1 MTQQVNSR
9 LRVEQSLSQLLHEAF
24 ISLRTLGKRS
34 VLALLGIVIGSSS
47 VVALINIGHNA
58 AVDAAMIFKD
68 MGTDTLIAQF
78 PPKGGSSA
86 PMPARLDL
94 DAVRQTVP
102 GIAHIGALTLFSGPI
117 VFHGRTVNA
126 NFVGSTPDIKD
137 AMRLAVHQG
146 RFLSSFD
153 ANETYGVI
161 GDQLAQ
167 ALGAPGDPLQLGDRV
182 RINDYLFLIVGILRN
197 QPRAM
202 LMPVQANESLFIPAE
217 GMRRIY
223 ATPQIGN
230 VIIRATPG
238 QDMERLARDAAAAL
252 SPQLPDHDADIQVP
266 QQMIDGMTRQSRTF
280 AYLLL
285 ALGAISLVG
294 GGVGVMNVMLMNVSE
309 RRREIGIRMAL
320 GARQRDIRNLF
331 LLEAVTLTA
340 VGALCGAVLGM
351 TAAWLYAWLSGWEFA
366 LAVAALPLGVGS
378 TLLVGLFFGIYP
390 AVSASRLQPV
400 EALRDE

>member
-1 MTQQVNSR
+1 MS

-68 MGTDTLIAQF
+68 MGTDTLVVQF
-78 PPKGGSSA
+78 PPKGNNNV
-86 PMPARLDL
+86 PMRTPLNL
-94 DAVRQTVP
+94 QAVREAVP
-102 GIAHIGALTLFSGPI
+102 GIAHIGALSLFSGPI
-117 VFHGRTVNA
+117 VFHGRTANA
-126 NFVGSTPDIKD
+126 NFVGGTAEIPQT
-137 AMRLAVHQG
+137 MRLELRQG
-146 RFLSSFD
+146 RFLSSYD

-161 GDQLAQ
+161 GDQVAQ
-167 ALGAPGDPLQLGDRV
+167 ALGAPGDPVQLGDRV
-182 RINDYLFLIVGILRN
+182 RINDYLFLIVGILHN
-197 QPRAM
+197 QSRAM

-223 ATPQIGN
+223 ATPQISN
-230 VIIRATPG
+230 VIIRAAPG
-238 QDMERLARDAAAAL
+238 QDMEHIARAAADAL
-252 SPQLPDHDADIQVP
+252 QSQVTEHTVDIQVP

-351 TAAWLYAWLSGWEFA
+351 SAAWLYAWLSGWEFA
-366 LAVAALPLGVGS
+366 LAAAALPLGVGS
-378 TLLVGLFFGIYP
+378 TLLVGLFFGLYP

>member
-1 MTQQVNSR
+1 MT

-24 ISLRTLGKRS
+24 VSLRTLGKRS
-34 VLALLGIVIGSSS
+34 ILALLGIVIGSSS

-68 MGTDTLIAQF
+68 MGTDTLVAQF
-78 PPKGGSSA
+78 PPKGNA
-86 PMPARLDL
+86 NTPMRAQLDL
-94 DAVRQTVP
+94 QAVRRAVP
-102 GIAHIGALTLFSGPI
+102 GIAHIGALTLFSGP
-117 VFHGRTVNA
+117 VLFHGRSANA
-126 NFVGSTPDIKD
+126 NFVGSTPDIQA
-137 AMRLAVHQG
+137 AMRLVMQSG

-153 ANETYGVI
+153 ASQTYAVV

-182 RINDYLFLIVGILRN
+182 RINDYLFLVVGILKA

-202 LMPVQANESLFIPAE
+202 LMPVQANDSLFIPAE

-230 VIIRATPG
+230 VIIRAAPG
-238 QDMERLARDAAAAL
+238 QDMEGIAKEAAAAL
-252 SPQLPDHDADIQVP
+252 QPQLTDHDVDIQVP
-266 QQMIDGMTRQSRTF
+266 QQMINGMTRQSRTF

-340 VGALCGAVLGM
+340 VGAVCGAVLGM
-351 TAAWLYAWLSGWEFA
+351 SAAWLYAWLSGWGFS

>member
-1 MTQQVNSR
+1 MS

-58 AVDAAMIFKD
+58 ATDAAMIFKD
-68 MGTDTLIAQF
+68 MGTDTLVVQF
-78 PPKGGSSA
+78 PPKGTSNV
-86 PMPARLDL
+86 PMRTQLDL
-94 DAVRQTVP
+94 ESVRQAVP
-102 GIAHIGALTLFSGPI
+102 GIAHIGALSLFSGPI
-117 VFHGRTVNA
+117 VFHGRTANA
-126 NFVGSTPDIKD
+126 NFVGSTSDVQA
-137 AMRLAVHQG
+137 AMRLVVREG
-146 RFLSSFD
+146 RLLSAFD
-153 ANETYGVI
+153 AGETYGVI
-161 GDQLAQ
+161 GDQVAQ
-167 ALGAPGDPLQLGDRV
+167 ALGAPGDPLKLGDRV
-182 RINDYLFLIVGILRN
+182 RINDYLFLIVGILHN

-202 LMPVQANESLFIPAE
+202 LMPVQANESLFMPAE
-217 GMRRIY
+217 GMRRIF
-223 ATPQIGN
+223 ASPQINN
-230 VIIRATPG
+230 VIIRAQPG
-238 QDMERLARDAAAAL
+238 QDMERVARDAAAAL
-252 SPQLPDHDADIQVP
+252 QPQLTEHNVDITVP

-285 ALGAISLVG
+285 ALGAISLIG
-294 GGVGVMNVMLMNVSE
+294 GGVGVMNVMLMNVSQ

-351 TAAWLYAWLSGWEFA
+351 TAAWFYAWLSGWAFS

>member
-1 MTQQVNSR
+1 MSLRVESS

-24 ISLRTLGKRS
+24 VSLRTLGKRS
-34 VLALLGIVIGSSS
+34 ILALLGIVIGSSS

-68 MGTDTLIAQF
+68 MGTDTLVAQF
-78 PPKGGSSA
+78 PPKGNSNA
-86 PMPARLDL
+86 PMRASLDL
-94 DAVRQTVP
+94 EAVRQSVP
-102 GIAHIGALTLFSGPI
+102 GIAHIGALSVFGGPI
-117 VFHGRTVNA
+117 VFHGRTISA
-126 NFVGSTPDIKD
+126 NFVGTTPDIKD
-137 AMRLAVHQG
+137 AMRLAVREG
-146 RFLSSFD
+146 RFLSGFD
-153 ANETYGVI
+153 AGETYGVV
-161 GDQLAQ
+161 GDQIAQ
-167 ALGAPGDPLQLGDRV
+167 ALSKPGDPLKLGDRV
-182 RINDYLFLIVGILRN
+182 RINDYLFLVVGILHN

-223 ATPQIGN
+223 PTPQISN

-238 QDMERLARDAAAAL
+238 QDMERIARDAAVAL
-252 SPQLPDHDADIQVP
+252 KSQLTDHDVDIQVP

-351 TAAWLYAWLSGWEFA
+351 TAAWLYAWLSGWQFA
-366 LAVAALPLGVGS
+366 LAAAALPLGVGS

>member
-1 MTQQVNSR
+1 MS

-34 VLALLGIVIGSSS
+34 ILALLGIVIGSSS

-78 PPKGGSSA
+78 PPKGSSNV
-86 PMPARLDL
+86 PMRTQLDL
-94 DAVRQTVP
+94 DAVRHAVP
-102 GIAHIGALTLFSGPI
+102 GIAHIGALSLFSGPI
-117 VFHGRTVNA
+117 VFHGRTTNA
-126 NFVGSTPDIKD
+126 SFVGSTAGIQD
-137 AMRLAVHQG
+137 AMRLALREG
-146 RFLSSFD
+146 RFLSPFD

-167 ALGAPGDPLQLGDRV
+167 ALGTPGDPLQLGDRV
-182 RINDYLFLIVGILRN
+182 RINDYLFLVVGILHN

-223 ATPQIGN
+223 ATPQIN
-230 VIIRATPG
+230 NLIIRATPG
-238 QDMERLARDAAAAL
+238 QDMERIARDTVAAL
-252 SPQLPDHDADIQVP
+252 QPQLTDHDVDITVP

-351 TAAWLYAWLSGWEFA
+351 TAAWLYAWLSGWAFT

>member
-1 MTQQVNSR
+1 MSLRVESN

-24 ISLRTLGKRS
+24 VSLRTLGKRS
-34 VLALLGIVIGSSS
+34 ILALLGIVIGSSS

-78 PPKGGSSA
+78 PPKGGSSI

-94 DAVRQTVP
+94 ESVRNAVP
-102 GIAHIGALTLFSGPI
+102 GIAHMGALTLFSGPI

-126 NFVGSTPDIKD
+126 NFVGSTPGIKE
-137 AMRLAVHQG
+137 AMRLAVQQG

-153 ANETYGVI
+153 ANETYAVI
-161 GDQLAQ
+161 GAEV
-167 ALGAPGDPLQLGDRV
+167 AEGLGAPGDPLQVGDRV
-182 RINDYLFLIVGILRN
+182 RINDYLFLVVGILQR

-230 VIIRATPG
+230 VIIRAAPG
-238 QDMERLARDAAAAL
+238 QDMERIAQDAAASL
-252 SPQLPDHDADIQVP
+252 KPQLPDHDVDIQVP

-351 TAAWLYAWLSGWEFA
+351 TAAWFYAWLSGWAFA

-378 TLLVGLFFGIYP
+378 TLLVGLFFGLYP

>member
-1 MTQQVNSR
+1 MS
-9 LRVEQSLSQLLHEAF
+9 LRVEQSLSQLLHEAL

-34 VLALLGIVIGSSS
+34 ILALLGIVIGSSS

-78 PPKGGSSA
+78 PPKGSSNV
-86 PMPARLDL
+86 PMRAQLDL
-94 DAVRQTVP
+94 NAVRRAVP
-102 GIAHIGALTLFSGPI
+102 GIAHIGALSLFSGPI
-117 VFHGRTVNA
+117 VFHGRTTNA
-126 NFVGSTPDIKD
+126 NLVGSTPGIQA
-137 AMRLAVHQG
+137 AMRLAIREG

-153 ANETYGVI
+153 ANETFGVI

-167 ALGAPGDPLQLGDRV
+167 ALSAPGDPLQLGDRV
-182 RINDYLFLIVGILRN
+182 RINDYLFLIVGILHD

-223 ATPQIGN
+223 ASPQISN
-230 VIIRATPG
+230 VIIRAVQG
-238 QDMERLARDAAAAL
+238 QDMERIAKDAAAAL
-252 SPQLPDHDADIQVP
+252 QAQLSDHDVNITVP

-351 TAAWLYAWLSGWEFA
+351 TAAWLYAWLSGWAFA
-366 LAVAALPLGVGS
+366 LAAAALPLGVGS

>member
-1 MTQQVNSR
+1 MS

-34 VLALLGIVIGSSS
+34 ILALLGIVIGSSS

-78 PPKGGSSA
+78 PPKGSINV
-86 PMPARLDL
+86 PMRTQLDL
-94 DAVRQTVP
+94 DAVRRAVP
-102 GIAHIGALTLFSGPI
+102 GIAHIGALSLFSGPI
-117 VFHGRTVNA
+117 VFHGRTTNA
-126 NFVGSTPDIKD
+126 SFVGSTAGIQD
-137 AMRLAVHQG
+137 AMRLALREG
-146 RFLSSFD
+146 RFLSPFD

-167 ALGAPGDPLQLGDRV
+167 ALGTPGDPLQLGDRV
-182 RINDYLFLIVGILRN
+182 RINDYLFLVVGILHN

-223 ATPQIGN
+223 ATPQIN
-230 VIIRATPG
+230 NLIIRATPG
-238 QDMERLARDAAAAL
+238 QDMERIARDTVAAL
-252 SPQLPDHDADIQVP
+252 QPQLTDHDVDITVP

-351 TAAWLYAWLSGWEFA
+351 SAAWVYAWLSGWAFS

>member
-1 MTQQVNSR
+1 MS

-34 VLALLGIVIGSSS
+34 ILALLGIVIGSSS

-78 PPKGGSSA
+78 PPKGSINV
-86 PMPARLDL
+86 PMRTQLDL
-94 DAVRQTVP
+94 DAVRRAVP
-102 GIAHIGALTLFSGPI
+102 GIAHIGALSLFSGPI
-117 VFHGRTVNA
+117 VFHGRTANA
-126 NFVGSTPDIKD
+126 NFVGSTAGIQD
-137 AMRLAVHQG
+137 AMRLALREG
-146 RFLSSFD
+146 RFLSPFD
-153 ANETYGVI
+153 ANQTYGVI

-182 RINDYLFLIVGILRN
+182 RINDYLFLVVGILRN

-223 ATPQIGN
+223 ANPQIN
-230 VIIRATPG
+230 NLIIRAAPG
-238 QDMERLARDAAAAL
+238 QDMERIAKDAAAAL
-252 SPQLPDHDADIQVP
+252 QPQLTDHSVDITVP

-351 TAAWLYAWLSGWEFA
+351 TAAWVYAWLSGWAFS

>member
-1 MTQQVNSR
+1 MS

-58 AVDAAMIFKD
+58 ATDAAMIFKD
-68 MGTDTLIAQF
+68 MGTDTLVVQF
-78 PPKGGSSA
+78 PPKGTSNV
-86 PMPARLDL
+86 PMRTQLDL
-94 DAVRQTVP
+94 ASVREAVP
-102 GIAHIGALTLFSGPI
+102 GIAHIGALSLFSGPI
-117 VFHGRTVNA
+117 VFHGRTANA
-126 NFVGSTPDIKD
+126 NFVGSTPDVQA
-137 AMRLAVHQG
+137 AMRLVLSEG
-146 RFLSSFD
+146 RLLSAFD
-153 ANETYGVI
+153 ASETYGVI
-161 GDQLAQ
+161 GDQVAQ
-167 ALGAPGDPLQLGDRV
+167 ALGAPGDPLKLGDRV
-182 RINDYLFLIVGILRN
+182 RINDYLFLIVGILHN
-197 QPRAM
+197 QPRAL
-202 LMPVQANESLFIPAE
+202 LMPVQANESLFMPAE
-217 GMRRIY
+217 GMRRIF
-223 ATPQIGN
+223 ASPQINN
-230 VIIRATPG
+230 VIIRAQPG
-238 QDMERLARDAAAAL
+238 QDMERVARDAAAAL
-252 SPQLPDHDADIQVP
+252 QPQLTEHNVDITVP

-285 ALGAISLVG
+285 ALGAISLIG
-294 GGVGVMNVMLMNVSE
+294 GGVGVMNVMLMNVSQ

-340 VGALCGAVLGM
+340 VGALCGAVVGM
-351 TAAWLYAWLSGWEFA
+351 TAAWFYAWLSGWAFS

>member
-1 MTQQVNSR
+1 MS
-9 LRVEQSLSQLLHEAF
+9 LRVEQNLSQLLHEAF
-24 ISLRTLGKRS
+24 VSLRTLGKRS

-58 AVDAAMIFKD
+58 AVDAALIFKD

-78 PPKGGSSA
+78 PPKGSGNT
-86 PMPARLDL
+86 PMRASLDL
-94 DAVRQTVP
+94 EAVRRAVP
-102 GIAHIGALTLFSGPI
+102 GIAHIGALSLFSGPI
-117 VFHGRTVNA
+117 VFHGRSANA
-126 NFVGSTPDIKD
+126 NFVGTTPDIKD
-137 AMRLAVHQG
+137 AMRLAVREG

-153 ANETYGVI
+153 AGETYGVI
-161 GDQLAQ
+161 GDQVAQ
-167 ALGAPGDPLQLGDRV
+167 ALGAPGDPLRLGDRI
-182 RINDYLFLIVGILRN
+182 RINDYLFLVIGILHN

-223 ATPQIGN
+223 PAPQIGN
-230 VIIRATPG
+230 VIIRAAPG
-238 QDMERLARDAAAAL
+238 EDMEQIARDAAIAL
-252 SPQLPDHDADIQVP
+252 KSQLTDHDVDIQVP

-351 TAAWLYAWLSGWEFA
+351 TAAWFYAWLSGWEFA
-366 LAVAALPLGVGS
+366 LAAAALPLGVGS

>member
-1 MTQQVNSR
+1 MSQQVKSR

-24 ISLRTLGKRS
+24 VSLRTLGKRS

-58 AVDAAMIFKD
+58 AVDAALIFKD
-68 MGTDTLIAQF
+68 MGTDTLVAQF
-78 PPKGGSSA
+78 PSKGSTNVA
-86 PMPARLDL
+86 MRTRLDL
-94 DAVRQTVP
+94 QAVRQRVP
-102 GIAHIGALTLFSGPI
+102 GIAEIAALSLFSGPI
-117 VFHGRTVNA
+117 VFHGRTANA
-126 NFVGSTPDIKD
+126 NYVGSTAQVPA
-137 AMRLAVHQG
+137 AMRLELQQG

-153 ANETYGVI
+153 ANETYAVI
-161 GDQLAQ
+161 GAQVAQ
-167 ALGAPGDPLQLGDRV
+167 ALGAPGDPLKLRDRV

-202 LMPVQANESLFIPAE
+202 LMPVQANDSLFIPAE
-217 GMRRIY
+217 GMRRVF
-223 ATPQIGN
+223 ASPQINN
-230 VIIRATPG
+230 VIIRAAAG
-238 QDMERLARDAAAAL
+238 QDMEQLARDAAAAL
-252 SPQLPDHDADIQVP
+252 KTQLTEHDVDIQVP

-351 TAAWLYAWLSGWEFA
+351 SAAWLYAWLSGWVFS

-378 TLLVGLFFGIYP
+378 TLLVGLFFGLYP
-390 AVSASRLQPV
+390 AISASRLQPV

>member
-1 MTQQVNSR
+1 MIEGVKSS
-9 LRVEQSLSQLLHEAF
+9 LRVEQNLSQLLHEAF
-24 ISLRTLGKRS
+24 VSLRTLGKRS
-34 VLALLGIVIGSSS
+34 ILALLGIVIGSSS

-58 AVDAAMIFKD
+58 SVDAAMIFKD

-78 PPKGGSSA
+78 PPKGASTV

-94 DAVRQTVP
+94 DAMRQTVP

-117 VFHGRTVNA
+117 VFHGRTANA
-126 NFVGSTPDIKD
+126 NFVGSTPGIKD
-137 AMRLAVHQG
+137 AMRLVVQRG

-161 GDQLAQ
+161 GDQVAQ
-167 ALGAPGDPLQLGDRV
+167 SLSAPGDPLQVGDRV
-182 RINDYLFLIVGILRN
+182 RINDYLFLIVGILRS

-202 LMPVQANESLFIPAE
+202 LMPVQANDSLFIPAE

-230 VIIRATPG
+230 LIIRAAPG
-238 QDMERLARDAAAAL
+238 QDMERVAQDAAAAL
-252 SPQLPDHDADIQVP
+252 KPQLPDHDVDIQVP

-351 TAAWLYAWLSGWEFA
+351 TAAWLYAWLSGWEFS

>member
-1 MTQQVNSR
+1 MS

-24 ISLRTLGKRS
+24 VSLRTLGKRS
-34 VLALLGIVIGSSS
+34 ILALLGIVIGSSS

-58 AVDAAMIFKD
+58 AVDAALIFKD
-68 MGTDTLIAQF
+68 MGTDTLVAQF
-78 PPKGGSSA
+78 PPKADSSV
-86 PMPARLDL
+86 PMRTRLDL
-94 DAVRQTVP
+94 DAVRQAVP
-102 GIAHIGALTLFSGPI
+102 GIAHIGALSLFSGPI
-117 VFHGRTVNA
+117 VFQGRSVNA
-126 NFVGSTPDIKD
+126 NFVGSTADIP
-137 AMRLAVHQG
+137 AALRLALREG
-146 RFLSSFD
+146 RFLSAFD

-161 GDQLAQ
+161 GDQIAQ
-167 ALGAPGDPLQLGDRV
+167 ALGPPGAPLKLGDRV
-182 RINDYLFLIVGILRN
+182 RINDYLFQVVGILHH

-202 LMPVQANESLFIPAE
+202 LMPVQANESLFIPAD

-223 ATPQIGN
+223 ASPQIGN
-230 VIIRATPG
+230 VIIRAAPG
-238 QDMERLARDAAAAL
+238 QDMERIARDAAAAL
-252 SPQLPDHDADIQVP
+252 QRQLTEHSVDITVP

-331 LLEAVTLTA
+331 LLEAITLTA

-351 TAAWLYAWLSGWEFA
+351 TAAWLYAWLSGWAFA

>member
-1 MTQQVNSR
+1 MS

-24 ISLRTLGKRS
+24 VSLRTLGKRS
-34 VLALLGIVIGSSS
+34 ILALLGIVIGSSS

-68 MGTDTLIAQF
+68 MGTDTLVVQF
-78 PPKGGSSA
+78 PAKGSNNVS
-86 PMPARLDL
+86 MRTRLDL
-94 DAVRQTVP
+94 DAVRQAVP

-126 NFVGSTPDIKD
+126 NFVGSTADIQH
-137 AMRLAVHQG
+137 AMRLPLREG
-146 RFLSSFD
+146 RFLSPFD

-161 GDQLAQ
+161 GDQLAE
-167 ALGAPGDPLQLGDRV
+167 ALSAPGDPLQLGDRV
-182 RINDYLFLIVGILRN
+182 RINDYLFLVVGILRD

-202 LMPVQANESLFIPAE
+202 LMPVQANESLFVPAD

-223 ATPQIGN
+223 ATPQISN
-230 VIIRATPG
+230 VIIRAAPD
-238 QDMERLARDAAAAL
+238 QDMERIAREAAIAL
-252 SPQLPDHDADIQVP
+252 SSQLTEHTVEIQVP

-340 VGALCGAVLGM
+340 VGALCGAALGM
-351 TAAWLYAWLSGWEFA
+351 TAAWLYAWLSGWQFS

>member
-1 MTQQVNSR
+1 MS
-9 LRVEQSLSQLLHEAF
+9 LRVEQSVSQLLHEAF
-24 ISLRTLGKRS
+24 VSLRTLGKRS
-34 VLALLGIVIGSSS
+34 ILALLGIVIGSSS

-58 AVDAAMIFKD
+58 ATDAAMIFKD
-68 MGTDTLIAQF
+68 MGTDTLVAQF
-78 PPKGGSSA
+78 PPKGNSNAAMRAS
-86 PMPARLDL
+86 LDL
-94 DAVRQTVP
+94 EAVRQAVP
-102 GIAHIGALTLFSGPI
+102 GIAHIGALTLFSGLL
-117 VFHGRTVNA
+117 VFQGHAVNA
-126 NFVGSTPDIKD
+126 NFVGITPDIQD
-137 AMRLAVHQG
+137 AMRLAVRDG

-153 ANETYGVI
+153 ANETYAVI
-161 GDQLAQ
+161 GDSLAQ
-167 ALGAPGDPLQLGDRV
+167 ALSQPGSPLKLGDRV
-182 RINDYLFLIVGILRN
+182 RINDYLFLIVGILHS

-202 LMPVQANESLFIPAE
+202 LIPVQANESLFIPAE

-223 ATPQIGN
+223 ATPQIGS
-230 VIIRATPG
+230 VIIRAAAG
-238 QDMERLARDAAAAL
+238 QDMERIAHDAATAL
-252 SPQLPDHDADIQVP
+252 QSQLVDHDVDIQVP

-351 TAAWLYAWLSGWEFA
+351 TAAWLYAWLSGWAFS

>member
-1 MTQQVNSR
+1 MS
-9 LRVEQSLSQLLHEAF
+9 LRVEQSLSQLLHEALV
-24 ISLRTLGKRS
+24 SLRTLGKRS

-68 MGTDTLIAQF
+68 MGTDILVAQF
-78 PPKGGSSA
+78 PPKGNSNT
-86 PMPARLDL
+86 PMRASLDL
-94 DAVRQTVP
+94 DAVRQAVP
-102 GIAHIGALTLFSGPI
+102 GIAHIGALSVFGGPL
-117 VFHGRTVNA
+117 VFHGRTTNA
-126 NFVGSTPDIKD
+126 NFVGTTADIKD
-137 AMRLAVHQG
+137 AMRLVVRDG
-146 RFLSSFD
+146 RFLSAFD
-153 ANETYGVI
+153 ASETYGVI
-161 GDQLAQ
+161 GDQVAQ
-167 ALGAPGDPLQLGDRV
+167 ALSTPGDPLKLGDRV
-182 RINDYLFLIVGILRN
+182 RINDYLFLVVGILHN

-223 ATPQIGN
+223 PTPQVGN
-230 VIIRATPG
+230 VIIRAAPG
-238 QDMERLARDAAAAL
+238 QDMERIAREATSAL
-252 SPQLPDHDADIQVP
+252 KNQLTDHDVDIQVP

-351 TAAWLYAWLSGWEFA
+351 TAAWLYAWLSGWEFS
-366 LAVAALPLGVGS
+366 LAAAALPLGVGS

>member
-1 MTQQVNSR
+1 MS

-24 ISLRTLGKRS
+24 VSLRTLGKRS

-68 MGTDTLIAQF
+68 MGTDTLVAQF
-78 PPKGGSSA
+78 PPKGNSSA
-86 PMPARLDL
+86 PMRASLDL
-94 DAVRQTVP
+94 EAVRDTVP
-102 GIAHIGALTLFSGPI
+102 GIAHIGALSVFGGPI
-117 VFHGRTVNA
+117 VFHGRTANA
-126 NFVGSTPDIKD
+126 NLVGTTADIKD
-137 AMRLAVHQG
+137 AMRLVVRDG
-146 RFLSSFD
+146 RFLSPFD
-153 ANETYGVI
+153 ASETYAVI

-167 ALGAPGDPLQLGDRV
+167 ALGVPGDPLKPGDRI
-182 RINDYLFLIVGILRN
+182 RINDYLFLVVGILHN
-197 QPRAM
+197 QARAM

-223 ATPQIGN
+223 PTPQIGN
-230 VIIRATPG
+230 VIIRAMPG
-238 QDMERLARDAAAAL
+238 QDMERIARDASSAL
-252 SPQLPDHDADIQVP
+252 KRQLTDHDVDIQVP

-351 TAAWLYAWLSGWEFA
+351 SAAWLYAWLSGWAFA
-366 LAVAALPLGVGS
+366 LAAAALPLGVGS

>member
-1 MTQQVNSR
+1 MS
-9 LRVEQSLSQLLHEAF
+9 LRVEQNVSQLLHEAF
-24 ISLRTLGKRS
+24 VSLRTLGKRS
-34 VLALLGIVIGSSS
+34 ILALLGIVIGSSS

-58 AVDAAMIFKD
+58 SVDAAMIFKD
-68 MGTDTLIAQF
+68 MGTDTLVAQF
-78 PPKGGSSA
+78 PPKGTSTL
-86 PMPARLDL
+86 PMRTHLDL
-94 DAVRQTVP
+94 DAVRQAVP
-102 GIAHIGALTLFSGPI
+102 GIIHIGALSLFSGPV
-117 VFHGRTVNA
+117 VFHGRTTNA
-126 NFVGSTPDIKD
+126 NFVGSTPGIQQ
-137 AMRLAVHQG
+137 AMRLNLREG
-146 RFLSSFD
+146 RFLSAFD
-153 ANETYGVI
+153 ANETYAVI
-161 GDQLAQ
+161 GDEVAQ
-167 ALGAPGDPLQLGDRV
+167 ALSVPGDPLKLGDRV
-182 RINDYLFLIVGILRN
+182 RINDYLFLIIGILHA
-197 QPRAM
+197 QPRAL
-202 LMPVQANESLFIPAE
+202 LMPIQGGESLFIPAE

-223 ATPQIGN
+223 ANPQISN
-230 VIIRATPG
+230 IVIRAAPDL
-238 QDMERLARDAAAAL
+238 DMERMAEDAAAAL
-252 SPQLPDHDADIQVP
+252 QRQLTEHTVDIQVP

-351 TAAWLYAWLSGWEFA
+351 SAAWLYAWLSGWAFS

>member
-1 MTQQVNSR
+1 MS
-9 LRVEQSLSQLLHEAF
+9 LRVEQRASQLLHEAF

-68 MGTDTLIAQF
+68 MGTDTLVVQF
-78 PPKGGSSA
+78 PPKGSSNV
-86 PMPARLDL
+86 PMRDQLDL
-94 DAVRQTVP
+94 QAVRQAVP

-117 VFHGRTVNA
+117 VFHGRSVNA
-126 NFVGSTPDIKD
+126 NFVGSTPDIQQ
-137 AMRLAVHQG
+137 AMRLVVQQG

-153 ANETYGVI
+153 ANETYAVI
-161 GDQLAQ
+161 GDQVAQ
-167 ALGAPGDPLQLGDRV
+167 ALGAPGDPVQLGDRV
-182 RINDYLFLIVGILRN
+182 RINDYLFLVVGILRS

-202 LMPVQANESLFIPAE
+202 LMPVQANESLFIPAQ
-217 GMRRIY
+217 GMRRLY
-223 ATPQIGN
+223 ATPQIAN
-230 VIIRATPG
+230 VIIRAAPG
-238 QDMERLARDAAAAL
+238 QDMEHIAKASAVAL
-252 SPQLPDHDADIQVP
+252 QHQLTDHDVDIQVP

-309 RRREIGIRMAL
+309 RRREIGVRMAL
-320 GARQRDIRNLF
+320 GARRRDIRNLF

-351 TAAWLYAWLSGWEFA
+351 TAAWLYARLSGWAFD
-366 LAVAALPLGVGS
+366 LATAALPLGVGS

-390 AVSASRLQPV
+390 AVAASRLQPV

>member
-1 MTQQVNSR
+1 MTV
-9 LRVEQSLSQLLHEAF
+9 RVEQSLSQLLHEAF
-24 ISLRTLGKRS
+24 VSLRTLGKRS
-34 VLALLGIVIGSSS
+34 ILALLGIVIGSSS

-68 MGTDTLIAQF
+68 MGTDTLVAQF
-78 PPKGGSSA
+78 PSKGNNNV
-86 PMPARLDL
+86 PMPTRLDL
-94 DAVRQTVP
+94 DAVRQAVP
-102 GIAHIGALTLFSGPI
+102 GIAQIGALTLFSGPI
-117 VFHGRTVNA
+117 VFHGRTANA
-126 NFVGSTPDIKD
+126 NYAGSTPGLQA
-137 AMRLAVHQG
+137 AMRLVVQEG

-153 ANETYGVI
+153 ANETYAVI
-161 GDQLAQ
+161 GAQLAQ
-167 ALGAPGDPLQLGDRV
+167 ALGAPGDPLKLGERV
-182 RINDYLFLIVGILRN
+182 RINDYLFLVVGILQR

-217 GMRRIY
+217 GMRRVF
-223 ATPQIGN
+223 ASPQIGN
-230 VIIRATPG
+230 VIIRAAPG
-238 QDMERLARDAAAAL
+238 QDMELIARDAALAL
-252 SPQLPDHDADIQVP
+252 QSQLTDHTVDITVP

-340 VGALCGAVLGM
+340 VGAACGAVLGM
-351 TAAWLYAWLSGWEFA
+351 TAAWLYAWLSGWAFA

-390 AVSASRLQPV
+390 AISASRLQPV

>member
-1 MTQQVNSR
+1 MS

-34 VLALLGIVIGSSS
+34 ILALLGIVIGSSS

-78 PPKGGSSA
+78 PPKGSSNV
-86 PMPARLDL
+86 PMRTQLDL
-94 DAVRQTVP
+94 DAVRQAVP
-102 GIAHIGALTLFSGPI
+102 GIAHIGALSLLSGPI
-117 VFHGRTVNA
+117 VFHGRTTNA
-126 NFVGSTPDIKD
+126 SFVGSTAGIQD
-137 AMRLAVHQG
+137 AMRLALREG
-146 RFLSSFD
+146 RFLSPFD

-167 ALGAPGDPLQLGDRV
+167 ALGTPGDPLQLGDRV
-182 RINDYLFLIVGILRN
+182 RINDYLFLVVGILHN

-223 ATPQIGN
+223 ATPQIN
-230 VIIRATPG
+230 NLIIRATPG
-238 QDMERLARDAAAAL
+238 QDMERIARDVTAAL
-252 SPQLPDHDADIQVP
+252 QPQLIDHDVDITVP

-351 TAAWLYAWLSGWEFA
+351 TAAWLYAWLSGWAFA

>member
-1 MTQQVNSR
+1 MS
-9 LRVEQSLSQLLHEAF
+9 LRVEQNLSQLLHEAF
-24 ISLRTLGKRS
+24 VSLRTLGKRS

-58 AVDAAMIFKD
+58 AVDAALIFKD

-78 PPKGGSSA
+78 PPKGSGNT
-86 PMPARLDL
+86 PMRASLDL
-94 DAVRQTVP
+94 EAVRRAVP
-102 GIAHIGALTLFSGPI
+102 GIAHIGALSLFSGPI
-117 VFHGRTVNA
+117 VFHGRSANA
-126 NFVGSTPDIKD
+126 NFVGTTPDIKD
-137 AMRLAVHQG
+137 AMRLAVREG

-153 ANETYGVI
+153 AGETYGVI
-161 GDQLAQ
+161 GDQVAQ
-167 ALGAPGDPLQLGDRV
+167 ALGAPGDPLRLGDRI
-182 RINDYLFLIVGILRN
+182 RINDYLFLVVGILHN

-223 ATPQIGN
+223 LAPQIGN
-230 VIIRATPG
+230 VIIRAAPG
-238 QDMERLARDAAAAL
+238 EDMEQIARDTAIAL
-252 SPQLPDHDADIQVP
+252 KIQLTDHDVDIQVP

-351 TAAWLYAWLSGWEFA
+351 TAAWFYAWLSGWEFA
-366 LAVAALPLGVGS
+366 LAAAALPLGVGS

>member
-1 MTQQVNSR
+1 MTPQEDSQ
-9 LRVEQSLSQLLHEAF
+9 LRVEQSFSQLLHEAF
-24 ISLRTLGKRS
+24 VSLRTLGKRS
-34 VLALLGIVIGSSS
+34 ILALLGIVIGSSS

-78 PPKGGSSA
+78 PPKGSSSS

-94 DAVRQTVP
+94 DAVRQAVP
-102 GIAHIGALTLFSGPI
+102 GVAHIGALSLFSGPI
-117 VFHGRTVNA
+117 VFHGRTVNT

-137 AMRLAVHQG
+137 AMRLALQQG

-161 GDQLAQ
+161 GAQ
-167 ALGAPGDPLQLGDRV
+167 VAEALGAPGDPLQLGDRV
-182 RINDYLFLIVGILRN
+182 RINDYLFLIVGILQG

-223 ATPQIGN
+223 AAPQIGN
-230 VIIRATPG
+230 VIIRATQG
-238 QDMERLARDAAAAL
+238 QDMERVAKDVAAAL
-252 SPQLPDHDADIQVP
+252 KPQLPDHDVDIQVP

-285 ALGAISLVG
+285 ALGAIS
-294 GGVGVMNVMLMNVSE
+294 
-309 RRREIGIRMAL
+309 
-320 GARQRDIRNLF
+320 
-331 LLEAVTLTA
+331 
-340 VGALCGAVLGM
+340 
-351 TAAWLYAWLSGWEFA
+351 WW
-366 LAVAALPLGVGS
+366 AVAWG
-378 TLLVGLFFGIYP
+378 
-390 AVSASRLQPV
+390 
-400 EALRDE
+400 

>member
-1 MTQQVNSR
+1 MS

-24 ISLRTLGKRS
+24 VSLRTLGKRS

-68 MGTDTLIAQF
+68 MGTDTLVAQF
-78 PPKGGSSA
+78 PPKGNSSA
-86 PMPARLDL
+86 PMRASLDL
-94 DAVRQTVP
+94 EAVRASVP
-102 GIAHIGALTLFSGPI
+102 GIAHIGALSVFGGPI
-117 VFHGRTVNA
+117 VFHGRTANA
-126 NFVGSTPDIKD
+126 NLVGTTADIKD
-137 AMRLAVHQG
+137 AMRLVVRDG
-146 RFLSSFD
+146 RFLSPFD
-153 ANETYGVI
+153 AGETYAVI

-167 ALGAPGDPLQLGDRV
+167 ALSMPGDPLKPGDRI
-182 RINDYLFLIVGILRN
+182 RINDYLFLVVGILHN
-197 QPRAM
+197 QARAM

-223 ATPQIGN
+223 PTPQIGN

-238 QDMERLARDAAAAL
+238 QDMERIARDASSAL
-252 SPQLPDHDADIQVP
+252 KRQLTDHDVDIQVP

-351 TAAWLYAWLSGWEFA
+351 SAAWLYAWLSGWAFA
-366 LAVAALPLGVGS
+366 LAAAALPLGVGS

>member
-1 MTQQVNSR
+1 MS

-34 VLALLGIVIGSSS
+34 ILALLGIVIGSSS

-78 PPKGGSSA
+78 PSKGSSNV
-86 PMPARLDL
+86 PMRTQLDL
-94 DAVRQTVP
+94 DAVRRAVP
-102 GIAHIGALTLFSGPI
+102 GIAHIGALSLFSGPI
-117 VFHGRTVNA
+117 VFHGRTTNA
-126 NFVGSTPDIKD
+126 SFVGSTAGIQD
-137 AMRLAVHQG
+137 AMRLALREG
-146 RFLSSFD
+146 RFLSPFD
-153 ANETYGVI
+153 ANETYAVI

-182 RINDYLFLIVGILRN
+182 RINDYLFLVVGILHN

-223 ATPQIGN
+223 ANPQINN
-230 VIIRATPG
+230 VLIRAAPG
-238 QDMERLARDAAAAL
+238 QDMERIARDAAAAL
-252 SPQLPDHDADIQVP
+252 QPQLTDHSVDITVP

-351 TAAWLYAWLSGWEFA
+351 SAAWVYAWLSGWAFS

>member
-1 MTQQVNSR
+1 MS

-24 ISLRTLGKRS
+24 VSLRTLGKRS
-34 VLALLGIVIGSSS
+34 ILALLGIVIGSSS

-58 AVDAAMIFKD
+58 AEDAAMIFKD
-68 MGTDTLIAQF
+68 MGTDTLVAQF
-78 PPKGGSSA
+78 PPKGNSTV
-86 PMPARLDL
+86 PMPTSLDL
-94 DAVRQTVP
+94 QAVRQAVP
-102 GIAHIGALTLFSGPI
+102 GIAHIGAISSFSGPV
-117 VFHGRTVNA
+117 VFHGRTTNA
-126 NFVGSTPDIKD
+126 GLIGSTPGLKD
-137 AMRLAVHQG
+137 AMRLALREG
-146 RFLSSFD
+146 RFLSEFD
-153 ANETYGVI
+153 SGETYAVV
-161 GDQLAQ
+161 GDQIAQ
-167 ALGAPGDPLQLGDRV
+167 ALSMPGDPLRQGDRV
-182 RINDYLFLIVGILRN
+182 RVNDYLFLIIGILQN
-197 QPRAM
+197 QPRSM
-202 LMPVQANESLFIPAE
+202 LIPVQTNESLFIPAA

-223 ATPQIGN
+223 SSPQVGS
-230 VIIRATPG
+230 VVLRATPG
-238 QDMERLARDAAAAL
+238 QDMERIASDATKAL
-252 SPQLPDHDADIQVP
+252 SAQLMDHTVEIQIP

-340 VGALCGAVLGM
+340 VGALCGAVMGM
-351 TAAWLYAWLSGWEFA
+351 GAAYLYAWLSGWQFS
-366 LAVAALPLGVGS
+366 LAVSALPLGVGS

-390 AVSASRLQPV
+390 AISASRLQPV

>member
-1 MTQQVNSR
+1 MS
-9 LRVEQSLSQLLHEAF
+9 LRVEQSFSQLLHEAF
-24 ISLRTLGKRS
+24 VSLRTLGKRS

-68 MGTDTLIAQF
+68 MGTDTLVVQF
-78 PPKGGSSA
+78 PPKGSSNV
-86 PMPARLDL
+86 PMRTQLDL
-94 DAVRQTVP
+94 QAVRQAVP
-102 GIAHIGALTLFSGPI
+102 GIAHIGALTVFSGPI

-126 NFVGSTPDIKD
+126 NFVGTTPDIPQ
-137 AMRLAVHQG
+137 AMRMVLQQG

-161 GDQLAQ
+161 GAQ
-167 ALGAPGDPLQLGDRV
+167 IAEALGTPGDPLQLGDRV
-182 RINDYLFLIVGILRN
+182 RINDYLFLVVGILRE

-223 ATPQIGN
+223 AMPQIGN
-230 VIIRATPG
+230 VIIRAAPG
-238 QDMERLARDAAAAL
+238 QDMERIAREAAVAL
-252 SPQLPDHDADIQVP
+252 QPQLTDHTVDIQVP

-351 TAAWLYAWLSGWEFA
+351 TAAWLYAWLSGWIFD

>member
-1 MTQQVNSR
+1 MS

-24 ISLRTLGKRS
+24 VSLRTLGKRS
-34 VLALLGIVIGSSS
+34 MLALLGIVIGSSS

-58 AVDAAMIFKD
+58 SVDAALIFKD
-68 MGTDTLIAQF
+68 MGTDTLVVQF
-78 PPKGGSSA
+78 PPKGSA
-86 PMPARLDL
+86 NVPMRTHLDL
-94 DAVRQTVP
+94 DAVRQAVP
-102 GIAHIGALTLFSGPI
+102 GIAQIGALSLFSGPI
-117 VFHGRTVNA
+117 VFHGRSVNA
-126 NFVGSTPDIKD
+126 NFVGSTPDVAA
-137 AMRLAVHQG
+137 AMRLTLQHG
-146 RFLSSFD
+146 RFLSGFD
-153 ANETYGVI
+153 VNETYAVI
-161 GDQLAQ
+161 GADVAQ
-167 ALGAPGDPLQLGDRV
+167 ALSAPGDPVRLGDRV
-182 RINDYLFLIVGILRN
+182 RINDYLFLVVGLLQP

-202 LMPVQANESLFIPAE
+202 LMPVQPGESLFLPAE

-223 ATPQIGN
+223 AAPQIN
-230 VIIRATPG
+230 NLIIRAAAG
-238 QDMERLARDAAAAL
+238 QDMEHLARAAADAL
-252 SPQLPDHDADIQVP
+252 RAQLTEHDVDIQVP

-285 ALGAISLVG
+285 ALGAISLIG

-351 TAAWLYAWLSGWEFA
+351 TAAWLYAWLSGWVFD
-366 LAVAALPLGVGS
+366 LAAAALPLGVGS

>member
-1 MTQQVNSR
+1 M
-9 LRVEQSLSQLLHEAF
+9 
-24 ISLRTLGKRS
+24 
-34 VLALLGIVIGSSS
+34 
-47 VVALINIGHNA
+47 VALINIGHNA
-58 AVDAAMIFKD
+58 AVDAALIFKD
-68 MGTDTLIAQF
+68 MGTDTLVAQF
-78 PPKGGSSA
+78 PPKADSSV
-86 PMPARLDL
+86 PMRARLDL
-94 DAVRQTVP
+94 DAVRQAVP
-102 GIAHIGALTLFSGPI
+102 GIAHIGALSLFSGPI
-117 VFHGRTVNA
+117 VFQGRSVNA
-126 NFVGSTPDIKD
+126 NFVGSTADIP
-137 AMRLAVHQG
+137 AALRLALREG
-146 RFLSSFD
+146 RFLSAFD

-161 GDQLAQ
+161 GDQIAQ
-167 ALGAPGDPLQLGDRV
+167 ALGAPGAPLKLGDRV
-182 RINDYLFLIVGILRN
+182 RINDYLFQVVGILHH

-202 LMPVQANESLFIPAE
+202 LMPVQANESLFIPAD

-223 ATPQIGN
+223 ASPQIGN
-230 VIIRATPG
+230 VIIRAAPG
-238 QDMERLARDAAAAL
+238 QDMERIARDAAAAL
-252 SPQLPDHDADIQVP
+252 QRQLTEHSVDITVP

-331 LLEAVTLTA
+331 LLEAITLTA

-351 TAAWLYAWLSGWEFA
+351 TAAWLYAWLSGWAFA

>member
-1 MTQQVNSR
+1 MNA
-9 LRVEQSLSQLLHEAF
+9 RVDQSLSQLLHEASV
-24 ISLRTLGKRS
+24 SLRTLGKRS

-68 MGTDTLIAQF
+68 MGTDTLLVQF
-78 PPKGGSSA
+78 PPKGNSTA
-86 PMPARLDL
+86 PMRASLDL
-94 DAVRQTVP
+94 EALRQAVP
-102 GIAHIGALTLFSGPI
+102 GIAHIGALSVFSGPI
-117 VFHGRTVNA
+117 VFHGRSTNA
-126 NFVGSTPDIKD
+126 NFVGATPGLKD
-137 AMRLAVHQG
+137 AMRLALRSG
-146 RFLSSFD
+146 RFLSAFD
-153 ANETYGVI
+153 ANETYAVI

-167 ALGAPGDPLQLGDRV
+167 ALGAPGAPLKLGDRI
-182 RINDYLFLIVGILRN
+182 RINDYLFLIVGILHN

-202 LMPVQANESLFIPAE
+202 LLPVQANESLFIPAE

-223 ATPQIGN
+223 PTPQIGN
-230 VIIRATPG
+230 VIIRAAPG
-238 QDMERLARDAAAAL
+238 QDMERVARDAANAL
-252 SPQLPDHDADIQVP
+252 KSQLSEHDVDIQVP

-294 GGVGVMNVMLMNVSE
+294 GGVGVMNVMLMNVAE

-320 GARQRDIRNLF
+320 GARRRDIRNLF
-331 LLEAVTLTA
+331 LLEAVSLTA

-351 TAAWLYAWLSGWEFA
+351 TAAWLYAWLSGWQFS
-366 LAVAALPLGVGS
+366 LAAAALPLGVGS
-378 TLLVGLFFGIYP
+378 TLLVGLFFGLYP
-390 AVSASRLQPV
+390 AIAASRLQPV

>member
-1 MTQQVNSR
+1 MS
-9 LRVEQSLSQLLHEAF
+9 LRVEQSLSQLLHEALV
-24 ISLRTLGKRS
+24 SLRTLGKRS

-68 MGTDTLIAQF
+68 MGTDTLVAQF
-78 PPKGGSSA
+78 PPKGNSNT
-86 PMPARLDL
+86 PMRASLDL
-94 DAVRQTVP
+94 EAVRRSVP
-102 GIAHIGALTLFSGPI
+102 GIAHIGALSVFGGPI
-117 VFHGRTVNA
+117 VFHGRTTNA
-126 NFVGSTPDIKD
+126 NFVGTTADIKD
-137 AMRLAVHQG
+137 AMRLVVRDG

-161 GDQLAQ
+161 GDQVAQ
-167 ALGAPGDPLQLGDRV
+167 ALSTPGDPLKLGDRI
-182 RINDYLFLIVGILRN
+182 RINDYLFLVVGILHN

-217 GMRRIY
+217 GMRRIFP
-223 ATPQIGN
+223 TPQIGN
-230 VIIRATPG
+230 VIIRAAPG
-238 QDMERLARDAAAAL
+238 ENMERIAHDAASAL
-252 SPQLPDHDADIQVP
+252 KSQLTDHDVDIQVP

-351 TAAWLYAWLSGWEFA
+351 TAAWLYAWLSGWAFA
-366 LAVAALPLGVGS
+366 LAAGALPLGVGS

-390 AVSASRLQPV
+390 AVAASRLQPV

>member
-1 MTQQVNSR
+1 MSP
-9 LRVEQSLSQLLHEAF
+9 RVEQNLSQLLHEAF
-24 ISLRTLGKRS
+24 VSLRTLGKRS
-34 VLALLGIVIGSSS
+34 ILALLGIVIGSSS

-68 MGTDTLIAQF
+68 MGTDTLVVQF
-78 PPKGGSSA
+78 PSKGSSNV
-86 PMPARLDL
+86 PMRTQLDL
-94 DAVRQTVP
+94 QAVREAVP
-102 GIAHIGALTLFSGPI
+102 GIAYIGALTLFSGPI

-126 NFVGSTPDIKD
+126 NFVGSTADIPP
-137 AMRLAVHQG
+137 AMRLVLRQG

-161 GDQLAQ
+161 GHQLAQ
-167 ALGAPGDPLQLGDRV
+167 ALGAPGEPLQVGDRV
-182 RINDYLFLIVGILRN
+182 RINDYLFLVVGIL
-197 QPRAM
+197 QQQSRAM
-202 LMPVQANESLFIPAE
+202 LMPVQANESLFVPAE

-223 ATPQIGN
+223 ATPQINN
-230 VIIRATPG
+230 VIIRAAPG
-238 QDMERLARDAAAAL
+238 QDMERIAKDAATAL
-252 SPQLPDHDADIQVP
+252 QRQLTDHDVDIQVP

-351 TAAWLYAWLSGWEFA
+351 TAAWLYAWLSGWAFA
-366 LAVAALPLGVGS
+366 LAATALPLGVGS